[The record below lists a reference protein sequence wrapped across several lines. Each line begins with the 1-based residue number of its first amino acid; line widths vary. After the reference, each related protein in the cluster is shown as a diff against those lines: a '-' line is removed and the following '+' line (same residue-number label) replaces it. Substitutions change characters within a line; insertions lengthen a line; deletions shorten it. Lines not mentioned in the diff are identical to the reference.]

1 MAQSWFRNGELVEQ
15 LRSFHSEEHYADG
28 STADLLVLVASSGQ
42 ALTELNLAAPSRLP
56 RITRGF
62 IGRTVVDDIPN
73 VPALFHNP
81 GTEIHETHQADFDRL
96 SHSGRNRDS
105 RYRLR

>member
-1 MAQSWFRNGELVEQ
+1 MP
-15 LRSFHSEEHYADG
+15 
-28 STADLLVLVASSGQ
+28 TALPRTLLVLVASSGR
-42 ALTELNLAAPSRLP
+42 ALTESGGTLKASPD
-56 RITRGF
+56 TRGF
-62 IGRTVVDDIPN
+62 IGRTVVDVIPN

-96 SHSGRNRDS
+96 SHSGRTRDS